1 MDQGT
6 DQRMRIFGS
15 PSRYIQGP
23 GALAQLGGEVARLGR
38 SAVLVADRR
47 VGALV
52 GGEAEASCRT
62 ADVALTRLEFG
73 GEITYA
79 EVARMEEACAET
91 RPEVV
96 VAAGGGKTIDA
107 SKLLGRA
114 LGARIVTV
122 PTVASNDSPT
132 SHIIVVYDEAHKLV
146 GVERL
151 PSNPDLV
158 LVDTAV
164 IVKAPA
170 ALLAAGIG
178 DAVVKR
184 FEVEQCVGAG
194 GPNMFGGRSPVTALA
209 LARACYDEV
218 RAHAAGAM
226 AALRAGVPDEAFERV
241 VEACVLMS
249 GLAFESG
256 GLSVCHGLTRGLSAV
271 RGPAEALH
279 GHQVAYGLLVQLT
292 LEGRDRAFMDDMRG
306 FFRQVGLPTSLRHI
320 GFTEGSNEI
329 ALIADLSAQA
339 AHMRNFAR
347 PLAADDFVRA
357 IETVER
363 DAA

>member
-1 MDQGT
+1 M
-6 DQRMRIFGS
+6 
-15 PSRYIQGP
+15 
-23 GALAQLGGEVARLGR
+23 
-38 SAVLVADRR
+38 
-47 VGALV
+47 
-52 GGEAEASCRT
+52 
-62 ADVALTRLEFG
+62 EFG

-79 EVARMEEACAET
+79 EVARMERACAVT
-91 RPEVV
+91 RPDVV
-96 VAAGGGKTIDA
+96 IAAGGGKAIDA
-107 SKLLGRA
+107 TKLLGRG
-114 LGARIVTV
+114 LGARVVTV
-122 PTVASNDSPT
+122 PTIASNDAPT

-164 IVKAPA
+164 IVRAPA
-170 ALLAAGIG
+170 SLLAAGIG
-178 DAVVKR
+178 DAIVKR

-194 GPNMFGGRSPVTALA
+194 GPNMFGGRSPTTAVA

-218 RAHAAGAM
+218 RSNAAGAM
-226 AALRAGVPDEAFERV
+226 KALEAGAPDDAFERV

-256 GLSVCHGLTRGLSAV
+256 GLSICHGLTRGLSAV

-279 GHQVAYGLLVQLT
+279 GHQVAYGLLVQFA
-292 LEGRDRAFMDDMRG
+292 LERRERAFVDDVRG
-306 FFRQVGLPTSLRHI
+306 FYHEVGLPVSLTAL

-329 ALIADLSAQA
+329 ALIAELSAQA
-339 AHMRNFAR
+339 AHMKNFDH

-357 IETVER
+357 IESVER
-363 DAA
+363 DAT